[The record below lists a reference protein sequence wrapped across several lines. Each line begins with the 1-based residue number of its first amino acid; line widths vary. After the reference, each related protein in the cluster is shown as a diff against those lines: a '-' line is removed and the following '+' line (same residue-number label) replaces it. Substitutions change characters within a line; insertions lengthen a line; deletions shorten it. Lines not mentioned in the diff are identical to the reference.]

1 MAKDA
6 AITAHGPPVL
16 IVEVKVNSAV
26 APGAT
31 ARVPQFSS
39 AHRVVLKK
47 GVTANVLTDS
57 GQTDVSWAF
66 TTAHAPK
73 YLSAVSSVTVA
84 GFNVPASVVI
94 AVAKHVAP
102 L

>member
-1 MAKDA
+1 LKDA
-6 AITAHGPPVL
+6 AITTHTPAV
-16 IVEVKVNSAV
+16 IVEVKVDSAV
-26 APGAT
+26 TPGAT
-31 ARVPQFSS
+31 DRVPQFSS
-39 AHRVVLKK
+39 DHTVVLKK

-66 TTAHAPK
+66 STAGAPK
-73 YLSAVSSVTVA
+73 YLSAVSTVTVA
-84 GFNVPASVVI
+84 GFDVPASTVV